1 MGVRVITGPVRLSF
15 PRLFTPYAKNE
26 KRAKR
31 YSVLLLIPKSDK
43 ETLKKL
49 KAAETA
55 AAEEGKNT
63 KFGGR
68 VPKFDSII
76 HDGDESDL
84 ELYPEQEGHWFMN
97 VSSDEN
103 HRPGIIDKNRQKVL
117 DQSEVYSGVWARVS
131 LDAYAY
137 AGDEKKGVTFG
148 LGNVQVLGYGESL
161 AGGIKAEDEF
171 DEYEVEEEESL
182 I

>member
-1 MGVRVITGPVRLSF
+1 MSVRVVTGPVRLSF
-15 PRLFTPYAKNE
+15 PNLFEP
-26 KRAKR
+26 RARKEGAPKK

-49 KAAETA
+49 KAAEAA

-68 VPKFDSII
+68 IPKFESII

-84 ELYPEQEGHWFMN
+84 EIYPEQAGHYIMN
-97 VSSDEN
+97 VSSSEQY
-103 HRPGIIDKNRQKVL
+103 RPGIIDKNRNKVL
-117 DQSEVYSGVWARVS
+117 DQSEVYPGVYARVS

-137 AGDEKKGVTFG
+137 ASPEKKGVTFG

-161 AGGIKAEDEF
+161 SGAIKAEDEF
-171 DEYEVEEEESL
+171 DEFEVEEESL